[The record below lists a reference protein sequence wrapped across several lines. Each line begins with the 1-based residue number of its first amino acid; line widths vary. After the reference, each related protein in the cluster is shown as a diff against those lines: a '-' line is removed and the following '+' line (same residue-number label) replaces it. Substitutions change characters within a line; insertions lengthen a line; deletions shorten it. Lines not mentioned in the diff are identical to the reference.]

1 MAERIEVTVN
11 GTVYTVEIDSLTSLN
26 GTPVEVRVNGKPYTI
41 EIGKPNQ
48 SPPPA
53 RQPATPV
60 VQAAAPAPAPQPAAP
75 VPAPQPA
82 PPKAAPP
89 SGGPVAAEAQS
100 VTAPMP
106 GKILSVAV
114 SVGDTVKEK
123 DTLCT
128 LEAMKMEMSIAAPTA
143 GTVREIRAQVGE
155 NVSYGDVLFVIG

>member
-48 SPPPA
+48 SSPSA
-53 RQPATPV
+53 TQPVAPV
-60 VQAAAPAPAPQPAAP
+60 VQTAPTPAPKPAAP

-89 SGGPVAAEAQS
+89 ATGPVGGEGQR

-114 SVGDTVKEK
+114 SVGDAVKEK

-143 GTVREIRAQVGE
+143 GTVREVRTQVGE